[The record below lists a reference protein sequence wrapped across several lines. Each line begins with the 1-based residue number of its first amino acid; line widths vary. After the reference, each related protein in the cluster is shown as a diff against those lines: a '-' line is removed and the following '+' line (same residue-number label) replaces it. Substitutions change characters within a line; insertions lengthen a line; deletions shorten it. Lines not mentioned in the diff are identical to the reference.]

1 MRKQSLRQRLTRTI
15 VVATLVASGLGTTAG
30 AAQAAPVTAVKS
42 AVSAAPVT
50 LAAAGHWGLQG
61 IFPDPITCHI
71 AGIASGREYVCV
83 WYVLAWALNVWQ
95 ED

>member
-1 MRKQSLRQRLTRTI
+1 MRKRSLRQRLAGT
-15 VVATLVASGLGTTAG
+15 VMVATLVAGGLGTTAG
-30 AAQAAPVTAVKS
+30 AAQAAPVSAVNS

-50 LAAAGHWGLQG
+50 LAAGGWGLQG
-61 IFPDPITCHI
+61 IFPDPVTCHI

-95 ED
+95 D